1 MECHHPARPAEHRL
15 PLGVT
20 LISTIG
26 QALSDILST
35 LGLMA
40 AIFYLLTAGTA
51 VWYYRRQITSSAANF
66 FLGGVLPGLGA
77 AFMAFVVIYSVVTGS
92 LNGVEEVWGL
102 GLALLG
108 LVLSFISSRAGKAR
122 FYSDPSVSHGDTV
135 EAELAGAEVGA
146 EGGAE
151 GGAVGGAVG
160 GAGVAD
166 ESA

>member
-1 MECHHPARPAEHRL
+1 MGRLGRHSRPGPFGRKLNRHHRSAAAIQTTRNDPDERGLAWPITPGRSLAA
-15 PLGVT
+15 G
-20 LISTIG
+20 
-26 QALSDILST
+26 ALS
-35 LGLMA
+35 G
-40 AIFYLLTAGTA
+40 
-51 VWYYRRQITSSAANF
+51 
-66 FLGGVLPGLGA
+66 LGGVLPGLGA
-77 AFMAFVVIYSVVTGS
+77 AFMAFVVIYSVATGS

-146 EGGAE
+146 EVGAE
-151 GGAVGGAVG
+151 GDAVGDAVGGAVG